1 MPAGPERFRVAGR
14 FVRVG
19 TRWRPGC
26 GAWRGTPSVRFLR
39 AMALANARKWLT
51 GRGVVMVTLAFADWN
66 QIDDLLR
73 RLEVINTRWIVR
85 TSVPPVELAE

>member
-1 MPAGPERFRVAGR
+1 
-14 FVRVG
+14 
-19 TRWRPGC
+19 
-26 GAWRGTPSVRFLR
+26 
-39 AMALANARKWLT
+39 
-51 GRGVVMVTLAFADWN
+51 MVTLAFADWN